1 MDKGVVLLTEVANR
15 FRLHKLD
22 WVEKFIMSYGGLR
35 GAIAFALVL
44 SIDPKTI
51 SFQPLFITTTLS
63 VVYFTVFFQVH
74 IDCIFVFKL
83 LKMTSFGCIL
93 QGITVKPLVNFLK
106 VKREETR
113 VKTMNERTHEK
124 VRLYD

>member
-1 MDKGVVLLTEVANR
+1 MNIGVILLTEVANR

-74 IDCIFVFKL
+74 IDIKNIY
-83 LKMTSFGCIL
+83 IL
-93 QGITVKPLVNFLK
+93 CNMI
-106 VKREETR
+106 E
-113 VKTMNERTHEK
+113 
-124 VRLYD
+124 